1 MRLTCPNCGA
11 QYEVPDEVIPETGR
25 DVQCSNCGDTWFQM
39 HPDHPQDPEDQLAED
54 DAEDAASRY
63 PDEDEDDYG
72 VEYDAEPDIPQ
83 DTDPQQD
90 TDQPQDTDPQH
101 DADDQQDDE
110 GAWDDDPYPDAPQQD
125 TGQTPR
131 RTLDPSIRDLLR
143 EEAAREEQARA
154 AEVGEP
160 LESQP
165 DLGLEDAGDT
175 RKLEARARMA
185 RLRGLSDDNDDETP
199 PAKDPIDPDSRRNLL
214 PDIDEINSSF
224 DAAPRRER
232 SFSEADDLNAMSS
245 GGGGFRRGFVW
256 AVMVFSVL
264 TLIYVFA
271 PQIAGLSP
279 ALEGP
284 MTAYVG
290 LIDNLRAWLQST
302 VASLSG

>member
-39 HPDHPQDPEDQLAED
+39 HPDHQQDPEGQLVED
-54 DAEDAASRY
+54 DSEDAAASRY
-63 PDEDEDDYG
+63 PDEDEDEDDYG
-72 VEYDAEPDIPQ
+72 VEYDAEPDAQQDIAPQ
-83 DTDPQQD
+83 QDPDPQQN
-90 TDQPQDTDPQH
+90 
-101 DADDQQDDE
+101 DE
-110 GAWDDDPYPDAPQQD
+110 SAWDDDPYPDAPQQD

-131 RTLDPSIRDLLR
+131 RALDPSVRDLLR

-154 AEVGEP
+154 AEIGEP
-160 LESQP
+160 IESQP
-165 DLGLEDAGDT
+165 DLGLENAVDT

-185 RLRGLSDDNDDETP
+185 RLRGLSDDQTDETP
-199 PAKDPIDPDSRRNLL
+199 PAKEPIDPDSRRNLL

-256 AVMVFSVL
+256 AVLVFSVL

-271 PQIAGLSP
+271 PRIAGLSP

-284 MTAYVG
+284 MAAYVG
-290 LIDNLRAWLQST
+290 LIDTLRAMLQST
-302 VASLSG
+302 VASLMG